1 MMPLYMNF
9 WHVVNM
15 NRCPPQKGGC
25 GRNILVC
32 AKPVEVNLEQ
42 KLPTSPDVD
51 LNQFIKEVEHFY
63 IRQRDGLARFNIAGT
78 IVAVKFLVKI
88 EKYPGTLDDWFK
100 RDKKL
105 KEKELK
111 RYENRTHHPV

>member
-25 GRNILVC
+25 GKNILVC

-63 IRQRDGLARFNIAGT
+63 IRQLEIYYESEIQIGHPHLRGVQAFDHL
-78 IVAVKFLVKI
+78 
-88 EKYPGTLDDWFK
+88 P
-100 RDKKL
+100 
-105 KEKELK
+105 KEIISF
-111 RYENRTHHPV
+111 T